1 MRVLFFASVL
11 AGTLAVSGAPAATP
25 RHVPLTISITG
36 RGSIHLSDGRRLAC
50 SSRCRKTFAVRA
62 GAKLN
67 LTARPGSGW
76 AFVAWSGTCQGG
88 RATCTVRPRRAK
100 GVAAT
105 FAPPGSSRANPIPL
119 GQTAPI
125 ADGFRLKVVSV
136 TPAAWLG
143 PPAPGGQNFVVLLT
157 VTYVGGGTGDLL
169 PLINNLDAAG
179 THGGTYTTYEN
190 GCHALSSAP
199 ASHTRPGSHSG
210 SRSWARKRPSLSRSS
225 TYMPQQIDSLAASR
239 TPVVAHPNHAGA
251 SHDPAPSNLRPL
263 GAWR

>member
-1 MRVLFFASVL
+1 VNVRVLFFASVL

-136 TPAAWLG
+136 TPDARLG

-190 GCHALSSAP
+190 GCHAPPP
-199 ASHTRPGSHSG
+199 ALGESGFDIFSGQSVTGNICWQIVGSDAAGLVLFIGPGFTHTT
-210 SRSWARKRPSLSRSS
+210 WFA
-225 TYMPQQIDSLAASR
+225 
-239 TPVVAHPNHAGA
+239 
-251 SHDPAPSNLRPL
+251 LR
-263 GAWR
+263 